1 MSLENYV
8 TGLMKNPSP
17 DLKGRLMLSLL
28 DKLEK
33 LYLSQV
39 VKRREA
45 EEKAAEDCG
54 IPVISVGN
62 VTAGGTGK
70 TPCIIKMADMLEK
83 EGFHPAIIS
92 RGYRSGLEK
101 EGGLVS
107 DGAHILVSQAM
118 AGDEPY
124 MMALKLPHVP
134 VLVGKD
140 RLRSVEKAK
149 KLKAD
154 ILLMD
159 DGFQYWKLKR
169 DRDLVLLDC
178 TNPFGYEHA
187 LPRGLL
193 REPLDALQRA
203 SLFILTKSDQVNEEQ
218 VEEIRNRLEKLAP
231 GIPVICACHRPS
243 RAVVFTKWMERNHEG
258 PLSQVKGKRA
268 YLVSGIGNPAA
279 FARTAGE
286 AGLFLTGEM
295 AYDDHHHYSD
305 EDLRN
310 VISEALK
317 YGADMIVTTEKDAVK
332 MMNLK
337 EIKRAAV
344 PLYVLE
350 IEMAFPEGEA
360 ALRKQWEDL
369 K

>member
-101 EGGLVS
+101 DGGLVS

-149 KLKAD
+149 
-154 ILLMD
+154 
-159 DGFQYWKLKR
+159 
-169 DRDLVLLDC
+169 
-178 TNPFGYEHA
+178 
-187 LPRGLL
+187 
-193 REPLDALQRA
+193 
-203 SLFILTKSDQVNEEQ
+203 S
-218 VEEIRNRLEKLAP
+218 
-231 GIPVICACHRPS
+231 
-243 RAVVFTKWMERNHEG
+243 
-258 PLSQVKGKRA
+258 
-268 YLVSGIGNPAA
+268 
-279 FARTAGE
+279 
-286 AGLFLTGEM
+286 
-295 AYDDHHHYSD
+295 
-305 EDLRN
+305 
-310 VISEALK
+310 
-317 YGADMIVTTEKDAVK
+317 
-332 MMNLK
+332 
-337 EIKRAAV
+337 
-344 PLYVLE
+344 
-350 IEMAFPEGEA
+350 
-360 ALRKQWEDL
+360 
-369 K
+369 